1 MAKTPPS
8 RVSSGRILSD
18 LRLAAR
24 KGDRSAL
31 TLAVEQMR
39 TLAHSPRYWER
50 YLGLLRNP
58 LARLV
63 DLLTIKQGERIAHQK
78 GWRLPRLPR
87 PRRAAAERRRR
98 PGGGARMDRR
108 RCSPPSSSDPRRR
121 HRQSR
126 VGRRPHRAALA
137 RASRRPAADRPRL

>member
-8 RVSSGRILSD
+8 RVSTSRILAD

-50 YLGLLRNP
+50 YLALLRNP
-58 LARLV
+58 MARLV

-78 GWRLPRLPR
+78 GWKLAKPAAP
-87 PRRAAAERRRR
+87 PAAEAKGRRGGKKSTVRRRR
-98 PGGGARMDRR
+98 VEG
-108 RCSPPSSSDPRRR
+108 SPALQPS
-121 HRQSR
+121 
-126 VGRRPHRAALA
+126 LFE
-137 RASRRPAADRPRL
+137 